1 MVISIKKW
9 TLFGLH
15 IQKKKKR
22 VACLHIHQA
31 LSSPIKKK
39 KKKTLSNNR
48 YRIWCDLLYE
58 ASFLQAC
65 GCEAHILT
73 LTCLW

>member
-1 MVISIKKW
+1 MNLIWSSYTKK
-9 TLFGLH
+9 
-15 IQKKKKR
+15 QKR

-31 LSSPIKKK
+31 FSSPINKKK
-39 KKKTLSNNR
+39 KKRKKKALSNNR
-48 YRIWCDLLYE
+48 YRIWCDLLFG

-73 LTCLW
+73 VTCLW

>member
-15 IQKKKKR
+15 IQKKQKR

-31 LSSPIKKK
+31 LSSPIKK

-58 ASFLQAC
+58 ASLLQAC

-73 LTCLW
+73 LTCFW